1 MHIGVHPVSVAT
13 PDGPAGIAA
22 LLRRV
27 AAASDAAGCSHLLLM
42 DHYFQLPFVGDVH
55 EPVLEAY
62 TTCGFLA
69 ACTERVQLGLL
80 VSGVTYRH
88 PALLVKIATTLD
100 VLSGGRAL
108 LALGAAWYE
117 REHRGLGVPFP
128 GLSERFER
136 LEDTLA
142 IAHQMWSDDDGPF
155 DGRHH
160 HLAETICAPPP
171 LQQPR
176 PPILVGGGG
185 ERKTLRLVARYA
197 DASNLIASSRDEVA
211 HKLAVLRRHC
221 EAEGR
226 DPSEITRTLLVTHD
240 VFAELP
246 AFLDDLAFYAEHG
259 VAVVLTVPPPTADP
273 VAFIERLGTEVVPVA
288 AGL

>member
-1 MHIGVHPVSVAT
+1 MAT
-13 PDGPAGIAA
+13 ADGPAGIAG
-22 LLRRV
+22 LLRRI
-27 AAASDAAGCSHLLLM
+27 AAASDTAGCSHLLLM

-55 EPVLEAY
+55 EPVLEGY

-69 ACTERVQLGLL
+69 ACTERVRLGLL

-100 VLSGGRAL
+100 ILSGGRAL
-108 LALGAAWYE
+108 LSLGAAWYE
-117 REHRGLGVPFP
+117 REHHGLGVPFP
-128 GLSERFER
+128 PRSERFER

-142 IAHQMWSDDDGPF
+142 IARQMWSDEDGPF
-155 DGRHH
+155 DGSHY

-171 LQQPR
+171 VQRPR

-197 DASNLIASSRDEVA
+197 DASNLIAASRDEVV
-211 HKLAVLRRHC
+211 HKLDVLRRHC

-226 DPSEITRTLLVTHD
+226 DPAEITRTLLVTHD
-240 VFAELP
+240 VFADLP
-246 AFLDDLAFYAEHG
+246 AFLDDLAFYAQQG
-259 VAVVLTVPPPTADP
+259 VAAVITVPPPAADP
-273 VAFIERLGTEVVPVA
+273 VAFIERLGTDVIPTA
-288 AGL
+288 TGL